1 MASRAADR
9 TLADFIAGALNPPLI
24 MALVGSLVFFLQE
37 ILYEGL
43 YRGTLQW
50 VLFFFVFGAVLIA
63 RMSMQVGLAHK
74 SGGYGL
80 LLGGLV
86 WLALQKYV
94 DFSENPTLAGRS
106 GFINLGLIALIWWS
120 TIG

>member
-9 TLADFIAGALNPPLI
+9 SLADFIAGALNPPLI
-24 MALVGSLVFFLQE
+24 MALVCSLVFFLQE

-63 RMSMQVGLAHK
+63 RMSMQDGLSSK
-74 SGGYGL
+74 SGVYGL
-80 LLGGLV
+80 VLGGLT
-86 WLALQKYV
+86 WIALKGYI
-94 DFSENPTLAGRS
+94 DYSENPLLAERS
-106 GFINLGLIALIWWS
+106 
-120 TIG
+120 